1 MPKIRIDKL
10 IMYYEKHGA
19 GDSLVLITGLG
30 SNATIWFRQV
40 PALSEHYQLLTF
52 DNRGSGR
59 TAKPQYEYRI
69 SEMAYDTRHLM
80 DAVAMEPAHV
90 FGFSMGGM
98 IAQELAIRYPDSVK
112 SLVLGCT
119 FSGGQE
125 MVGYRRPAGPGVES
139 FEESMEASWRLLYSE
154 EFIAGNKDMLMERA
168 RTLAE
173 LRPEPEFFERQV
185 GAITRH
191 DTFDRLPQIK
201 VPTLIITGDA
211 DLLMPARN
219 STILHERIPNSELV
233 TIAGAGHYFFIEKAE
248 ETNAHILRFLHSVE
262 AGGSV

>member
-80 DAVAMEPAHV
+80 DAVAMEPAH
-90 FGFSMGGM
+90 FITRYLGDY
-98 IAQELAIRYPDSVK
+98 LALFND
-112 SLVLGCT
+112 LG
-119 FSGGQE
+119 
-125 MVGYRRPAGPGVES
+125 RRPAEVV
-139 FEESMEASWRLLYSE
+139 
-154 EFIAGNKDMLMERA
+154 ERA
-168 RTLAE
+168 EA
-173 LRPEPEFFERQV
+173 
-185 GAITRH
+185 
-191 DTFDRLPQIK
+191 
-201 VPTLIITGDA
+201 
-211 DLLMPARN
+211 PAL
-219 STILHERIPNSELV
+219 SAAAV
-233 TIAGAGHYFFIEKAE
+233 
-248 ETNAHILRFLHSVE
+248 
-262 AGGSV
+262 